1 MVNSPLHLGLK
12 DLVPLGAAV
21 LVGSGAAAEDVNALL
36 HGGAV
41 EPRVPLAQAVDVTR
55 AVL

>member
-1 MVNSPLHLGLK
+1 MINSPLHLGLK
-12 DLVPLGAAV
+12 DLVTLGAAV
-21 LVGSGAAAEDVNALL
+21 LVGSRAAAEHVNALL